1 MGTKHPASPRMPQ
14 RSAQVAGVQPKPATR
29 KMKLDGKVDRQSEES
44 FPASD
49 PPSYAGGK
57 HIIGAPRNRESGAA
71 KASSGAVRAA
81 EHRAKTGASKQPD
94 RY

>member
-1 MGTKHPASPRMPQ
+1 MGTKHQASPRMPQ
-14 RSAQVAGVQPKPATR
+14 RSAQVAGVQPTPAT
-29 KMKLDGKVDRQSEES
+29 KKAKLDSKVDRQSEDS

-57 HIIGAPRNRESGAA
+57 HIIGAPRNRESSAA
-71 KASSGAVRAA
+71 TATSGAVRAA
-81 EHRAKTGASKQPD
+81 EHRAKHGAGKQPD

>member
-1 MGTKHPASPRMPQ
+1 MKNKQAAPVRLPQ
-14 RSAQVAGVQPKPATR
+14 RSAQVAGVEPIAAT
-29 KMKLDGKVDRQSEES
+29 KKIKLDRKVDRQSEDS

-71 KASSGAVRAA
+71 SAASTTVKAA
-81 EHRAKTGASKQPD
+81 EQRLKQGLPKHTD